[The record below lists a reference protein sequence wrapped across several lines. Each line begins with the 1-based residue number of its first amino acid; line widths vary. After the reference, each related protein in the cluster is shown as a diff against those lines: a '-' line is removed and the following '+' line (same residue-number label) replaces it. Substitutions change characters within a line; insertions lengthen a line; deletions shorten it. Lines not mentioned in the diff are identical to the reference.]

1 MNVDMELL
9 KCAVTLGILF
19 FVLSHPLLYRF
30 LHRQFYTV
38 MAFVNESMCP
48 TEGGVFVH
56 ALVFIL
62 VVYFGKQLLDK
73 HVNPQNNNNN
83 NRNNLL
89 NNKSNNPKD
98 KAIRK
103 KCRVYCQ
110 QINNE
115 MNNQE
120 QANAPAMNQANMMN
134 NLTGQGNNN
143 QQANYGHDMN
153 SLNNNIN
160 MNHNNNNM
168 NHQMNHNNM
177 NHNNNNM
184 NQMNNNMNQMNNNM
198 NNNNNV
204 NYDDMMVNT
213 VNSLGNNMNNMNN
226 NMMNEPSA
234 CSMNNNFTNQ
244 LGGNDFLGNSS
255 PVDDMFAAF

>member
-1 MNVDMELL
+1 MELL

-38 MAFVNESMCP
+38 MAFVDESMCP

-62 VVYFGKQLLDK
+62 VVYFGKQMLDK
-73 HVNPQNNNNN
+73 HVNPKNNNNKM
-83 NRNNLL
+83 NNLL

-120 QANAPAMNQANMMN
+120 QANAPAMNQVNMMN
-134 NLTGQGNNN
+134 NLTGQGNTN
-143 QQANYGHDMN
+143 QQANYGHNMN
-153 SLNNNIN
+153 ALNNNIN
-160 MNHNNNNM
+160 MNQNNNM
-168 NHQMNHNNM
+168 NGNMNNM
-177 NHNNNNM
+177 NHNNNM
-184 NQMNNNMNQMNNNM
+184 NNM
-198 NNNNNV
+198 NNTNA

-213 VNSLGNNMNNMNN
+213 INNLGNMNNNNMNNNMNNMNN
-226 NMMNEPSA
+226 INNMNNMNNMNNEPTA
-234 CSMNNNFTNQ
+234 CSMNSNFTNQ
-244 LGGNDFLGNSS
+244 LGSNDFLTNSS